1 MNILSSQKTPYFCVI
16 ISGNNYQSKRLNM
29 AWYLTSNA
37 FQIGPAGIFIEHST
51 SHHCIIYLADWLKI
65 VLMKSMHD
73 PEIGEV
79 INT

>member
-1 MNILSSQKTPYFCVI
+1 MS
-16 ISGNNYQSKRLNM
+16 
-29 AWYLTSNA
+29 WYLTSNA